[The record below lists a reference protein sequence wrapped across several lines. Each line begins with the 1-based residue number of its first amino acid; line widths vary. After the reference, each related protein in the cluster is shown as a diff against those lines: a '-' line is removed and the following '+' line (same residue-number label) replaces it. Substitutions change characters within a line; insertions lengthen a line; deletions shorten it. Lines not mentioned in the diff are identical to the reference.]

1 MTKTELRVLTLLSH
15 NAGRLKLSEI
25 SPQMSR
31 YSAEERRQALHS
43 LEELGIISSAQVPH
57 SGPPGGVPGLVY
69 WITDDGK
76 PQVQKLQSEGR
87 ISTKKR
93 GTK

>member
-15 NAGRLKLSEI
+15 NAGRLKLSQL

-43 LEELGIISSAQVPH
+43 LEELGVISSAQVPH

-69 WITDDGK
+69 WITDAGRD
-76 PQVQKLQSEGR
+76 QVAKLKSEGR
-87 ISTKKR
+87 ISKSKR
-93 GTK
+93 GAK